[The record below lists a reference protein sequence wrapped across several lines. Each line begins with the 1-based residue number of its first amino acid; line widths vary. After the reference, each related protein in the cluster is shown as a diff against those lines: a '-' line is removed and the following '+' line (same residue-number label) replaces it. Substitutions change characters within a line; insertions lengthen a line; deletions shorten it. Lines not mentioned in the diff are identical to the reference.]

1 MVNATP
7 EARRFERIA
16 QQEVRQG
23 ERQQLFRQ
31 RTVADAPQPAPRA
44 EEPPPEAE
52 PAPAP
57 EEPQSPQ
64 EPGQTLDIVA

>member
-16 QQEVRQG
+16 QQEVRQA

-31 RTVADAPQPAPRA
+31 RTVADAPPAPR
-44 EEPPPEAE
+44 EPERE
-52 PAPAP
+52 PAPPP
-57 EEPQSPQ
+57 EEPQVPQ
-64 EPGQTLDIVA
+64 EPGQTLDILA